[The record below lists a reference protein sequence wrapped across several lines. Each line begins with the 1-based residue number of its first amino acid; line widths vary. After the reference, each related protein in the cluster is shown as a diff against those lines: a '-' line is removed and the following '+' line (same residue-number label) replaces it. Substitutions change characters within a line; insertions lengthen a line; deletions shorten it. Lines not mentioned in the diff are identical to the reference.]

1 MKNEIELL
9 KEQLNS
15 ISEQIKALESNP
27 RFEIGKWHKSDRF
40 PKWVMYR
47 ESKDSC
53 YGIDCDGD
61 WFYNTQINFTDPHV
75 SSFATPQEI
84 EDALIKE
91 AVKRGFKEEV
101 SWKSLIY
108 TNTITNY
115 NNNSGFTGDKGF
127 KCNTEKN
134 QLSFG
139 YGLIFD
145 NGKWAEI
152 LPNEVIKVGG
162 YECKKIDHDNY
173 SIGCKKF
180 HRNDFNN
187 AKRLLEK
194 SGCNELYFDSIGF
207 SVELINKIL
216 SL

>member
-27 RFEIGKWHKSDRF
+27 RFEIGKWHKSDIF

-91 AVKRGFKEEV
+91 AVK
-101 SWKSLIY
+101 
-108 TNTITNY
+108 
-115 NNNSGFTGDKGF
+115 
-127 KCNTEKN
+127 
-134 QLSFG
+134 
-139 YGLIFD
+139 
-145 NGKWAEI
+145 
-152 LPNEVIKVGG
+152 
-162 YECKKIDHDNY
+162 
-173 SIGCKKF
+173 
-180 HRNDFNN
+180 
-187 AKRLLEK
+187 
-194 SGCNELYFDSIGF
+194 
-207 SVELINKIL
+207 
-216 SL
+216 

>member
-91 AVKRGFKEEV
+91 FLKKNPTAPYKV
-101 SWKSLIY
+101 KSLDSGNIFEFNKKEFQFNEK
-108 TNTITNY
+108 TNTLYIV
-115 NNNSGFTGDKGF
+115 
-127 KCNTEKN
+127 
-134 QLSFG
+134 G
-139 YGLIFD
+139 YGILEVFR

-152 LPNEVIKVGG
+152 IKDEVIKVGG
-162 YECKKIDHDNY
+162 YDCKKIDHDNY